1 MLKKAI
7 LPLFAGSLV
16 LLPFATQARA
26 TNLTGGL
33 QDFLSSLTGG
43 TSGNDHQSSSDQQA
57 QQIGQSVTDI
67 VHQGQNIG
75 QQAQDIAHQF

>member
-1 MLKKAI
+1 
-7 LPLFAGSLV
+7 
-16 LLPFATQARA
+16 
-26 TNLTGGL
+26 
-33 QDFLSSLTGG
+33 LTGG
-43 TSGNDHQSSSDQQA
+43 TSGNDHQSSSDHQA